1 MGLRGPAKKPSA
13 LEAAEGNRGK
23 RPVNSNEPKP
33 PAGVP
38 EMPRGLPAGAR
49 RIWEETVEIM
59 LTVPGLLTVADGS
72 ALFDYCQVRFEKL
85 VLESA
90 IRAEQ
95 SEAVKKQLLL
105 KEPDRLPA
113 IAVRANVYSASAK
126 LLNTLRHRENV
137 LRRELGL
144 SPSARSSM
152 RLTSQKPEKSDPLK
166 AALFARP
173 RLVAV

>member
-13 LEAAEGNRGK
+13 LEAAQGNPGK
-23 RPVNSNEPKP
+23 RSSNSSEPMP

-49 RIWEETVEIM
+49 RIWKETVDIM

-72 ALFDYCQVRFEKL
+72 TLFDFCQVRFEKL
-85 VLESA
+85 ALESSV
-90 IRAEQ
+90 RAEQ
-95 SEAVKKQLLL
+95 SAAVKKELLI
-105 KEPDRLPA
+105 KEDRRPSVVVKA
-113 IAVRANVYSASAK
+113 DVYAASAK
-126 LLNTLRHRENV
+126 LLNTLRHRENI

-152 RLTSQKPEKSDPLK
+152 RITAQPPLKSDPLK
-166 AALFARP
+166 ATLFAKP

>member
-1 MGLRGPAKKPSA
+1 MGLRGAPKKPSA
-13 LEAAEGNRGK
+13 LEAAEGNPGK
-23 RPVNSNEPKP
+23 RSVNSSEPKP

-38 EMPRGLPAGAR
+38 DMPRGLSAGAR
-49 RIWEETVEIM
+49 RIWKETVDIM

-85 VLESA
+85 ALESA
-90 IRAEQ
+90 VRAEQ
-95 SEAVKKQLLL
+95 A
-105 KEPDRLPA
+105 D
-113 IAVRANVYSASAK
+113 AVRKEFLIEEKDRRQPLIVKAGVYASSAK

-152 RLTSQKPEKSDPLK
+152 RLTSHRPEKSDPLK
-166 AALFARP
+166 SALFARP